1 MAKLI
6 SNNKL
11 LAIINVLFIALV
23 IAQETNY
30 IDVFPFA
37 DSWKTAIKATIAL
50 VIAVFNFYKLNGNKL
65 IGGQPE
71 DPRNN
76 PSK

>member
-1 MAKLI
+1 MKKLI
-6 SNNKL
+6 TNNKA
-11 LAIINVLFIALV
+11 LAIINVLFMILV
-23 IAQETNY
+23 IAQETHY

-50 VIAVFNFYKLNGNKL
+50 AIAVFNYYKLNGNKL
-65 IGGQPE
+65 IGNQPE

-76 PSK
+76 PPK